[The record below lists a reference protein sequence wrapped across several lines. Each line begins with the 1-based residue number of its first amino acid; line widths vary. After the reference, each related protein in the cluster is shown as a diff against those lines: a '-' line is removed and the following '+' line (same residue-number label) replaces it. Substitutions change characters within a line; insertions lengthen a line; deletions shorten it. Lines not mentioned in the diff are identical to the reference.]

1 MWEYLSRDEKMSY
14 LYSMF
19 ANQVEEFCE
28 FSEMNNCNNELL
40 NYGLKKLKIM
50 PNDHLDNMDPYQRG
64 ANNIIWGSMMDGHE
78 MMKTSTTPRPKTR
91 STTVKPNSYD
101 DDQGF
106 QGDDFDTAA
115 SQSTGNVFQVLA
127 PPNLIKPDPPKIRS
141 GVHYIHPNYASI
153 KASLPQYR
161 LPLPQQQQPS
171 YPSLGSPANN
181 VNNNYYQQRRQFQ
194 PVYIP
199 LNSNQDY
206 NQQQPRQQPYGQD
219 GDYDTYR
226 RYDQQQQDS
235 QEDRYYTNIGRIA
248 GQYKPRDDVRDVP
261 LTGPMV
267 VRVHLDGTPVQE
279 GEGQQLP
286 HDEDLRQYKM
296 SKAKLPTF

>member
-1 MWEYLSRDEKMSY
+1 MHLFASVVLFGVLIVLQQVDSSAIPMWEYLSRDEKMSY

-40 NYGLKKLKIM
+40 NYGLKQLKVM
-50 PNDHLDNMDPYQRG
+50 PNDHLDSMDPYQRG
-64 ANNIIWGSMMDGHE
+64 ANNIIWGSMMDGHV
-78 MMKTSTTPRPKTR
+78 MMQTSTTPRPRTR

-101 DDQGF
+101 DDQGY

-115 SQSTGNVFQVLA
+115 SQSTGNIYQVLA
-127 PPNLIKPDPPKIRS
+127 PPNLNKPDPPKVRS

-161 LPLPQQQQPS
+161 LPPPQPTLYQQR
-171 YPSLGSPANN
+171 YPNSQ
-181 VNNNYYQQRRQFQ
+181 YQRRQFQ
-194 PVYIP
+194 PIYIP
-199 LNSNQDY
+199 LNNNQDY
-206 NQQQPRQQPYGQD
+206 L
-219 GDYDTYR
+219 R
-226 RYDQQQQDS
+226 RTDES
-235 QEDRYYTNIGRIA
+235 QEERYYTNIGRIA
-248 GQYKPRDDVRDVP
+248 GQYKPRDDARDVP

-279 GEGQQLP
+279 NEGGQHELP

-296 SKAKLPTF
+296 SKAKLPSF